1 MNDGSVFQWPM
12 LLVFLA
18 ALLYFEVMRRLD
30 RYWANKTPLSDEER
44 LWNHARNQGI
54 SEHEVFK
61 RAAATW
67 TLSGNRRCGFQYYLK
82 VGYAS
87 ALCPRLFAQT
97 ENPVSNRYPGI

>member
-1 MNDGSVFQWPM
+1 MNDGFVFQWPM

-30 RYWANKTPLSDEER
+30 RYWANRTPLSDEER

-67 TLSGNRRCGFQYYLK
+67 TLNPEIADTDFNTYLK
-82 VGYAS
+82 SDILPHYVRDY
-87 ALCPRLFAQT
+87 LRKLKKL
-97 ENPVSNRYPGI
+97 

>member
-1 MNDGSVFQWPM
+1 MSDGFVFQWPM
-12 LLVFLA
+12 ALAFLA

-30 RYWANKTPLSDEER
+30 RYWANRTPLSDEER

-67 TLSGNRRCGFQYYLK
+67 NLGPQVADADFNTYLK
-82 VGYAS
+82 TDSLPHYVRDY
-87 ALCPRLFAQT
+87 LRKLDT
-97 ENPVSNRYPGI
+97 L

>member
-1 MNDGSVFQWPM
+1 MDDGSVFQWPI

-30 RYWANKTPLSDEER
+30 RYWANRTPLSDEER

-54 SEHEVFK
+54 SEHEVFR

-67 TLSGNRRCGFQYYLK
+67 TLDPEIADADFNDYLK
-82 VGYAS
+82 SDTIPHYVRDY
-87 ALCPRLFAQT
+87 LRKLKT
-97 ENPVSNRYPGI
+97 L

>member
-1 MNDGSVFQWPM
+1 MNDGFVFQWPM

-30 RYWANKTPLSDEER
+30 RYWANRTPLSNEER

-67 TLSGNRRCGFQYYLK
+67 TLNPEIADADFNAYLK
-82 VGYAS
+82 DGLLPHYVRDY
-87 ALCPRLFAQT
+87 LRKLT
-97 ENPVSNRYPGI
+97 TL